1 MSRPIQDLTSPKVNF
16 KWNQECEQSFNQL
29 KQVLTSDRVMAFP
42 KVGKPYKLY
51 TDGRDYAIGA
61 ILVQED
67 DAGIE
72 RPVHYVSHQL
82 DHTQRKWAT
91 IEKEAYAVVYALQKL
106 RPYLW
111 GAEFVIITD
120 HKPLKSLFLQEVKN
134 TKIQTW
140 AVLIAEFGAP
150 IKYREG
156 KNNIGADM
164 LSRIKVNDSVDTIDT
179 YSPLYTIDEQN
190 ETVLLEADGIKA
202 EELAKLQKEEFKELY
217 ANAEIE
223 DSGYLVNEKNVLYSN
238 RLPYVTAEKYP
249 RIVLPE
255 KYRDDVIKRSHEEVG
270 HLSINKTMKRTQDLY
285 DWPGMKKD
293 VRDFVA
299 DCATCRVHQN
309 HTPKTTFGEMPIANY
324 PFEIIGMNLI
334 GPLVTS
340 TNNNKYVLTIIDHCI
355 GWSEAYPIPDK
366 KGLTIQNV
374 LKCQFFPQHGYPRII
389 IQDNGKEFNDCDWL
403 KSLKNHGIEVQ
414 KTTVYHPQTNGKCE
428 RFNRTLKEM
437 LARLVNNRNKTW
449 ENQLGP
455 ALMAYQNSVSTVT
468 GYTPFFLSYG
478 RQGRL
483 PLSTSFNFNSTNA
496 FQDRLYEH
504 DKALGIARTMT
515 ENSRKYNR
523 ERVNA
528 KATATEITVGSHVV
542 YKVPESSRFPFT
554 CKWDPK
560 WLVTRV
566 RGPVIWITK
575 QDT

>member
-1 MSRPIQDLTSPKVNF
+1 M
-16 KWNQECEQSFNQL
+16 
-29 KQVLTSDRVMAFP
+29 
-42 KVGKPYKLY
+42 
-51 TDGRDYAIGA
+51 
-61 ILVQED
+61 
-67 DAGIE
+67 
-72 RPVHYVSHQL
+72 
-82 DHTQRKWAT
+82 
-91 IEKEAYAVVYALQKL
+91 
-106 RPYLW
+106 
-111 GAEFVIITD
+111 
-120 HKPLKSLFLQEVKN
+120 FLQEVKN
-134 TKIQTW
+134 TKIQRW

-156 KNNIGADM
+156 KNNIQADM
-164 LSRIKVNDSVDTIDT
+164 LSRIKVNNSVATIDT

-190 ETVLLEADGIKA
+190 ETELLEADGIKA
-202 EELAKLQKEEFKELY
+202 EESAELQKEEFKGLY

-270 HLSINKTMKRTQDLY
+270 QLSINKTIKRTQDLY
-285 DWPGMKKD
+285 VWPGMKKD

-309 HTPKTTFGEMPIANY
+309 RTPKTTFGEMPIANY
-324 PFEIIGMNLI
+324 PFEIIGMDLI

-340 TNNNKYVLTIIDHCI
+340 TNNKCVLTIIDHCT
-355 GWSEAYPIPDK
+355 GWSEAYPIPAK

-403 KSLKNHGIEVQ
+403 KSLKNHGIEVR

-437 LARLVNNRNKTW
+437 LARLVYNRNKTW

-455 ALMAYQNSVSTVT
+455 ALMAYRNSVSTVT
-468 GYTPFFLSYG
+468 GYTPFFLLYG

-504 DKALGIARTMT
+504 DKTLGIARTMT

-528 KATATEITVGSHVV
+528 KATATEITVGSQFVC
-542 YKVPESSRFPFT
+542 KVPESSRLPFT
-554 CKWDPK
+554 SKWDPK

-566 RGPVIWITK
+566 RGPVIWITQ
-575 QDT
+575 QDTGKRKTVNRDKVILVDPEMSWDEINKRPIRKTNVNKNRSEEIQRMFDINTQRKTNQQS